1 MKEKWL
7 RSLILDSKVILFE
20 ALLSSFFVN
29 LLALAIPVFVLQV
42 YDRVVFNA
50 GYTTLQGLVIGMVLV
65 ILFDGI
71 LRYGRVRL
79 FQSFGIQL
87 DGLIG
92 RALITKILNLPLRIL
107 ETRNTE
113 SWHQLFKDLD
123 LIRNSLSGASAAL
136 IFDLPFAVLFLGVV
150 YFIAPS
156 LGIVFLV
163 IVPMFVLLAWIS
175 GAMHRKMVTKERE
188 AQINRDQLLSNIL
201 QARTTVKSLDMA
213 SSLRGKWEAL
223 HASAIT
229 QSSNRGR
236 VGDAHQVLAGLMALV
251 STVAITSVGAL
262 LILQQELTIGS
273 LIASNML
280 AGRLVAPISSLVAQW
295 KGFAQM
301 RLAKA
306 RLDELFAL
314 EEDRVDAS
322 IELPEPRGKFKFENL
337 SFRYSEGG
345 RPVINGISGSIGP
358 KGLYCIM
365 GKNGSGKSTLSK
377 LLAGLYQPEDGR
389 ILLDEG
395 DMKQFTRSQL
405 SKWIGVLPQDT
416 ALISGSVKQNITASN
431 QDYTD
436 AQIIEA
442 AEFSGIHEVIIDHAD
457 GYDAEVG
464 ENGSF
469 MSGGERQRLCLA
481 RAVIGRPPILLL
493 DEPTSHLD
501 SEVET
506 LVAKRL
512 YDYARDRTV
521 ICVTH
526 SPAILNNSDFVLLLD
541 KGRVAVAGP
550 SSKVLEELRKKKEV
564 SNSETVEAEL

>member
-1 MKEKWL
+1 MKERWL
-7 RSLILDSKVILFE
+7 RSLIFDSKAILIE

-65 ILFDGI
+65 ILFDGV

-92 RALITKILNLPLRIL
+92 RALIRKILNLPLRVL
-107 ETRNTE
+107 EKRNTE
-113 SWHQLFKDLD
+113 NWQQLFKDLD
-123 LIRNSLSGASAAL
+123 FIRNSLSGASAAL
-136 IFDLPFAVLFLGVV
+136 IFDLPFAFLFLGVV

-163 IVPMFVLLAWIS
+163 IVPMFILLAWVS
-175 GAMHRKMVTKERE
+175 GFMHRKMVTKERE
-188 AQINRDQLLSNIL
+188 SQITRDQLLSNIL
-201 QARTTVKSLDMA
+201 QARTTVKSLNMA
-213 SSLRGKWEAL
+213 HSLQEKWEEL
-223 HASAIT
+223 HASAIV

-280 AGRLVAPISSLVAQW
+280 AGRLIAPISSLVSQW

-301 RLAKA
+301 RLAKD

-314 EEDRVDAS
+314 EEDRVEAS
-322 IELPEPRGKFKFENL
+322 IELPEPKGQFKFENI

-345 RPVINGISGSIGP
+345 KPVINGISGSIGP
-358 KGLYCIM
+358 KGLYCII
-365 GKNGSGKSTLSK
+365 GKNGSGKSTFSK

-389 ILLDEG
+389 VMLDEG

-405 SKWIGVLPQDT
+405 SNWIGVLPQDT
-416 ALISGSVKQNITASN
+416 ALLSGSVKQNIIASG
-431 QDYTD
+431 QDFPD
-436 AQIIEA
+436 DQIVEA
-442 AEFSGIHEVIIDHAD
+442 AKFSGIHEVILDHPK

-481 RAVIGRPPILLL
+481 RTVIGKPAILLL

-501 SEVET
+501 SELET
-506 LVAKRL
+506 QIAKRL
-512 YDYARDRTV
+512 HKYAREHTV

-526 SPAILNNSDFVLLLD
+526 SPAILNNSDFILLLD
-541 KGRVAVAGP
+541 KGRVALAGP
-550 SSKVLEELRKKKEV
+550 SKKVLEELNQKNG
-564 SNSETVEAEL
+564 SANSIATGANS